1 MSRIQR
7 KHNERGGALQ
17 VSLAIIG
24 GLVVLAVLAVLVGLW
39 AVKHYVQVEV
49 ERSGDTKRVTVR
61 TPIGDI
67 EVQKAEDVAAQ
78 LKLPVYPGAEPADQG
93 ASVRLRGRLG
103 EKEGGLDV
111 LAAEFR
117 TGDPF
122 DDVDAWYGKELGAEF
137 TRKKG
142 RIVGGDDRGDDRKW
156 RIQVEPGGNDVV
168 YSQEREGRLRG
179 VVLKRHHGEV
189 KIGLFDVLEARPH

>member
-1 MSRIQR
+1 MRRIRR
-7 KHNERGGALQ
+7 KHSERGGALQ
-17 VSLAIIG
+17 VILAVIG

-49 ERSGDTKRVTVR
+49 DRSGDTKRVAVR

-67 EVQKAEDVAAQ
+67 EVQKAEEIAAQ
-78 LKLPVYPGAEPADQG
+78 LKLPVYPGAEPADEG
-93 ASVRLRGRLG
+93 ASVRLRGRLWA
-103 EKEGGLDV
+103 KEGGIDV
-111 LAAEFR
+111 VAAEFR

-122 DDVDAWYGKELGAEF
+122 DDVDAWYGKELGAQF

-142 RIVGGDDRGDDRKW
+142 RIVGGDDRGDDHGW
-156 RIQVEPGGNDVV
+156 RLRVEPGGNDVV

-179 VVLKRHHGEV
+179 VVLKRHHGDV
-189 KIGLFDVLEARPH
+189 KIGLFDVAEARRQ